1 MHRKLAFIGSVGS
14 GKTTIINQL
23 SSIETVNTDVE
34 SSVDIGKE
42 LTTVG
47 IDYGHINLGDDMSIG
62 LYGIPGQKR
71 FSFVWD
77 FVSEGLWGIVVLIK
91 NDDQDSLNEIGHML
105 EYFQVNSNTTC
116 IVGITHSENTEKQL
130 KPFTEQVKNLTQSLG
145 LNPPIYHI
153 DARDKDCAML
163 IMNTLIA
170 IKEIK
175 E

>member
-1 MHRKLAFIGSVGS
+1 MHKKVAFVGSVGS

-34 SSVDIGKE
+34 SSIDIGKE
-42 LTTVG
+42 YTTVG

-62 LYGIPGQKR
+62 LYGVPGQKR

-77 FVSEGLWGIVVLIK
+77 FVSKGLWAVVILIK
-91 NDDQDSLNEIGHML
+91 NGDKASLDDMKYLMQ
-105 EYFQVNSNTTC
+105 YFKVDKNSTC
-116 IVGITHSENTEKQL
+116 VIGITHAEDNENEA
-130 KPFTEQVKNLTQSLG
+130 FTEQVRQMVESMHMNL
-145 LNPPIYHI
+145 PIYHV
-153 DARDKDCAML
+153 DARQKGSAML

-170 IKEIK
+170 IKESQ